1 MKNDPHNDNEV
12 FTVGLGG
19 AAGDGVR
26 EAGQNLGILLTD
38 LGYEVFLSFTYPSLI
53 RGGHNFARISFSK
66 EKIWTDHEKLDVLI
80 ALNEESVKKHV
91 GELNKDAVIFAD
103 SFDEEDKKTFGENAV
118 ELPMSASS
126 KELGVPPITRNSVA
140 VGALCY
146 LLDLHFPTMQKILD
160 IVFRDKKLGANIKL
174 ADIGFEFMKKMNFR
188 HTKKI
193 DLANASV
200 RTKKIFTDGN
210 SAFGKGLLAA
220 GLDFYI
226 SYPMTPSTGILHYLA
241 GEQKKVPTLKVIQPE
256 NEISVINMA
265 LGMAYAGKRVAIG
278 SATGGFALMQEAF
291 SFSGMAELPLVVA
304 VSQRQAPATGVPTF
318 SSQTDLRFAIHSGHG
333 EFPRIVLAP
342 GDTEEAFLAGAN
354 ALNLAW
360 KYQVPVIVLLDKIL
374 SEHSATSAF
383 DGANGGAKI
392 KIEKG
397 KIWDG
402 KNGAGGK
409 GDDGK
414 AVYGRYEVTEDG
426 ISPLAFPGTP
436 NAVVKITSYEH
447 DEAGI
452 TAEEAEPVKKMV
464 DKRFAKKDTL
474 VGDLKNQ
481 ETVKVYGDKNSENVL
496 VFWGSTKGPVME
508 ASKYFDKPVKMVQ
521 VVWMEPFDSERV
533 KQELSGAKKIID
545 IECNHD
551 AELASLIREK
561 TGILIADKIL
571 KYDSRPLDP
580 VVLAE
585 EINKFKII
593 IKIWQRK
600 QRKQKKSL
608 R

>member
-1 MKNDPHNDNEV
+1 MKKDPHNEV

-91 GELNKDAVIFAD
+91 GELNEGAVIFAD
-103 SFDEEDKKTFGENAV
+103 SFDDEDKKTFGANAV

-174 ADIGFEFMKKMNFR
+174 ADIGFDFMKKMNFR
-188 HTKKI
+188 HSKKI

-200 RTKKIFTDGN
+200 SSAGTKKVFTDGN
-210 SAFGKGLLAA
+210 SAFGRGLLAA

-342 GDTEEAFLAGAN
+342 GDTEEAFMAGAN

-383 DGANGGAKI
+383 DGTNDGAKI

-402 KNGAGGK
+402 KTGK
-409 GDDGK
+409 MGEDRKDE
-414 AVYGRYEVTEDG
+414 YGRYEVTADG

-447 DEAGI
+447 DESGI
-452 TAEEAEPVKKMV
+452 TAEEAEPVKRMV

-496 VFWGSTKGPVME
+496 VFWGSTKGPVLE

-533 KQELSGAKKIID
+533 KRELSGAKKIID

-561 TGILIADKIL
+561 TGINIEEKIL
-571 KYDSRPLDP
+571 KYDSRPLDC
-580 VVLAE
+580 VVLAS
-585 EINKFKII
+585 EINKLLSK
-593 IKIWQRK
+593 
-600 QRKQKKSL
+600 
-608 R
+608 